1 MDGFRECFQLELSLQ
16 HAGSAWQLL
25 FLVSW
30 IGSSPSLSSDSLPSC
45 LARTP
50 APKVGLTGW
59 GAGNFS
65 WLTDLG
71 SLTLPRR
78 RLATPAVAWPTHDG
92 TLQRFLHELLRFV
105 PGSSALLDE
114 GLGRDRSGVLLV
126 LLLAGRF
133 GVAVPNALRNLWK
146 TLLPLNRCCGSCY
159 LFSLAI
165 GLLSG
170 TFPHDA
176 RHTNPCRIR
185 TPRCLGVM
193 KEGLFSLEPRGLY
206 VLGSPTQ
213 LYNTSVP
220 T

>member
-1 MDGFRECFQLELSLQ
+1 MVHS
-16 HAGSAWQLL
+16 SA
-25 FLVSW
+25 FL
-30 IGSSPSLSSDSLPSC
+30 C
-45 LARTP
+45 
-50 APKVGLTGW
+50 
-59 GAGNFS
+59 
-65 WLTDLG
+65 
-71 SLTLPRR
+71 
-78 RLATPAVAWPTHDG
+78 
-92 TLQRFLHELLRFV
+92 FLHELLHFV

-133 GVAVPNALRNLWK
+133 GVAVPNALRYLWK

-165 GLLSG
+165 GLISG

-176 RHTNPCRIR
+176 RCVASGGTCLRRSGVTRLRMLISHGTRPAPLPCEAV
-185 TPRCLGVM
+185 THYFH
-193 KEGLFSLEPRGLY
+193 LFSLEPRGLY